1 MGTYLGWNI
10 RTTEFGGGDLCDE
23 YGSFIPLSMSDEDA
37 KQRNDSRPSLLSL
50 YPDYMTYV
58 KKLRAATDKLVSKNL
73 LLQEDAELLL
83 QRVEES
89 IPLH

>member
-1 MGTYLGWNI
+1 
-10 RTTEFGGGDLCDE
+10 
-23 YGSFIPLSMSDEDA
+23 MSDEDA
-37 KQRNDSRPSLLSL
+37 DLENDSRPSLLSL
-50 YPDYMTYV
+50 YPDYMSYV
-58 KKLRAATDKLVSKNL
+58 NKLRDATDSLVSKNL